1 MIVGIII
8 GYFKIELIIKF
19 YIMKKKILF
28 LMFFFL
34 LFVNTIHSQTRTT
47 VNASNS
53 EISDNLDLKAVASIF
68 GDSKNLEDFEYRLN
82 NPKYKISNLD
92 LNDDRQVDYLR
103 VFETVKGNTHLIVIQ
118 AILEKDI
125 FQDVATIEVEKDSYN
140 NTQVQIVGD
149 VYLYGNN
156 YIFEPV
162 YVNSPLV
169 FSYFWAPNYRIYYS
183 RWNWGYYPRFYN
195 YWRPFPIY
203 RYHRNVRNWIN
214 FKNQYKYVNVRR
226 SSVAIN
232 LHRNIRANS
241 YEIRRP
247 ELSFVRRN
255 ANVSNRYELDRTRN
269 LNVNNRPVNNN
280 VINNRNNVRNEAETR
295 STNSRIE
302 NSRRNQSESAV
313 PQRQQNNDR
322 TSRNTNTRER
332 RNSNSRG

>member
-1 MIVGIII
+1 
-8 GYFKIELIIKF
+8 
-19 YIMKKKILF
+19 MKKKILF

-255 ANVSNRYELDRTRN
+255 ANVLNRYELDRTRN